1 MAGVSRLQYSSEI
14 RLVRVMCS
22 GRVDLRFVLRA
33 FSNGH
38 DGVFIGGCK
47 LNECNYV
54 THGNYDALGVA
65 HIGRKLLARVGL
77 APERLHIAF
86 MSGGDGNI
94 LVDAING
101 FTKRIRELGPLAEG
115 EGIDRDLLRTKLAA
129 LDRLV
134 PFLRLAER
142 ERLRPPHKSKEE
154 YEAFFGSAEFDA
166 LFDEV
171 VADKLAV
178 SEIMLLLGKE
188 PLATGEIAERLKLSP
203 SEVSRHMQSSS
214 RHGWVRY
221 DVERKR
227 YSLA

>member
-33 FSNGH
+33 FSNGN
-38 DGVFIGGCK
+38 DGVFIGGCR

-54 THGNYDALGVA
+54 THGNYDALAVT
-65 HIGRKLLARVGL
+65 HICKKLLGRVGVN
-77 APERLHIAF
+77 PERLQITF

-94 LVDAING
+94 LAEAASA
-101 FTKRIRELGPLAEG
+101 FSAKIRALGPLGAG
-115 EGIDRDLLRTKLAA
+115 EGIDRDLMRMKLTA

-134 PFLRLAER
+134 PFLRLVER
-142 ERLRPPHKSKEE
+142 ERLRASSKSKDE
-154 YEAFFGSAEFDA
+154 YEKFFRSDAFDK
-166 LFDEV
+166 LFDDV

-178 SEIMLLLGKE
+178 SEIMLLLGEK
-188 PLATGEIAERLKLSP
+188 PLSTGEIAERLSLSP
-203 SEVSRHMQSSS
+203 SEVSRHINSSS
-214 RHGWVRY
+214 RHGWVKY
-221 DVERKR
+221 DVDRKC

>member
-1 MAGVSRLQYSSEI
+1 
-14 RLVRVMCS
+14 MCS

-33 FSNGH
+33 FSAGH

-47 LNECNYV
+47 LGECNYV

-65 HIGRKLLARVGL
+65 HIAKRLLARVGL
-77 APERLHIAF
+77 RPERLHIAF

-94 LVDAING
+94 LADAVSG
-101 FTKRIRELGPLAEG
+101 FSAKVRELGPLGEG
-115 EGIDRDLLRTKLAA
+115 EGIDRDLLATKLAA

-142 ERLRPPHKSKEE
+142 ERLRPPRKSKDA
-154 YEAFFGSAEFDA
+154 YEAFFGSDSFDA

-188 PLATGEIAERLKLSP
+188 PLATGEIAARLRLSP